1 MASLAENLRSLIL
14 SDATV
19 SRMVGTRVSWDAV
32 PQDKVFPF
40 IWFQRTA
47 TDNLR
52 CLGETT
58 TTPFS
63 HTFAVEVISRD
74 PNDVET
80 LAPLVRSKCEAFSC
94 GGTWADGSTVSN
106 VFCEDQAGDYAF
118 AAADPNEGEH
128 VAALQVEVYP

>member
-1 MASLAENLRSLIL
+1 MASLAENLRTLIL
-14 SDATV
+14 SDTTV
-19 SRMVGTRVSWDAV
+19 SRMIGTRVSWDAV

-40 IWFQRTA
+40 VWFQRTA

-52 CLGETT
+52 CLGETN

-63 HTFAVEVISRD
+63 HTFAVEIISRD

-80 LAPLVRSKCEAFSC
+80 LAPLVRAKCESLSC
-94 GGTWADGSTVSN
+94 GGALGDTTVSN
-106 VFCEDQAGDYAF
+106 VFCEDQAGDYVV